1 MLKSRPETKLSQTL
15 LFSLYFFLFFGA
27 IGFITPF
34 LNLHFYNIGLTGI
47 QIGTIT
53 TVSAL
58 CGLLLSPVIC
68 AYFDRMHHKR
78 VFFQIILLISGISLF
93 LIGWTQLIWP
103 IALLIILNHVGNSS
117 NLPISENLSFRIT
130 TSVKGNSKLGFGFMR
145 QFGSIAFALTAII
158 GGLVFEFSGIKINFL
173 LYFIFMLLIVILV
186 FFISDSVFKSPNGHR
201 SSTEKIHL
209 KDVLKT
215 IVSNKYLFL
224 MVAALAI
231 THPLGNGIRQFEPIF
246 MSQLNIRESMIG
258 LAATLAAL
266 GEIPFFLWADQLIK
280 RLGITKLL
288 IFVFIID
295 LLRRILVFAFP
306 VGWVVFIMHVATCI
320 SFSLRLVTTVKLI
333 NQHVPEE
340 YSTTA
345 LSLVTMTFFGTSNMV
360 STAISGIVFDAFGG
374 QMLYLISAFGCVFS
388 LVLAFI
394 ASKNEQ
400 PVKQLLPNL

>member
-1 MLKSRPETKLSQTL
+1 MLKPRLETKLSQTI

-58 CGLLLSPVIC
+58 CGLLVSPVIC
-68 AYFDRMHHKR
+68 AYFDRMNHKR
-78 VFFQIILLISGISLF
+78 SFFQIILLISGISLF
-93 LIGWTQLIWP
+93 LIGWTQLIYP
-103 IALLIILNHVGNSS
+103 IALLIILNHIGNSS

-158 GGLVFEFSGIKINFL
+158 GGLVFEFSGIKVNFF

-186 FFISDSVFKSPNGHR
+186 FFISDTVFKSTNEHR
-201 SSTEKIHL
+201 SNTENIHL

-215 IVSNKYLFL
+215 VVSDKYLFL
-224 MVAALAI
+224 LVAALAI

-246 MSQLNIRESMIG
+246 MSQLHLRESMIG

-266 GEIPFFLWADQLIK
+266 GEIPFFLWADQLIS

-306 VGWVVFIMHVATCI
+306 VGWVVFVMHVATCI
-320 SFSLRLVTTVKLI
+320 SFSLRLVTTIKLI
-333 NQHVPEE
+333 NQSVPEK

-345 LSLVTMTFFGTSNMV
+345 LSLVTMTFFGISNMV
-360 STAISGIVFDAFGG
+360 STAISGFVFDAFGG
-374 QMLYLISAFGCVFS
+374 QMLYLISALGCVIS
-388 LVLAFI
+388 LVMAYH
-394 ASKNEQ
+394 ASRHEQ
-400 PVKQLLPNL
+400 PV